1 MNITQTQLQNLS
13 LARSNTGGTS
23 LVTILIVPN
32 TAITNVT
39 NQIKSEMSLAQNIKS
54 KHVHQSV
61 CTALQSCLSMIS
73 QYPFIRQH
81 TPANGLV
88 VCAGECSSYF

>member
-1 MNITQTQLQNLS
+1 MNITQLQNLS

-23 LVTILIVPN
+23 LVTMLIVPN

-54 KHVHQSV
+54 KHVRNSV
-61 CTALQSCLSMIS
+61 YSSLQSCLSMIS
-73 QYPFIRQH
+73 QYPFVRQH
-81 TPANGLV
+81 IPSNGLV
-88 VCAGECSSYF
+88 ICAGECNSCF